1 MWKDY
6 SLSYIRKNRASSF
19 SVLAAA
25 LIAAAFLSLLFSLM
39 YSMWDYE
46 RTRIVAE
53 EGDYHARLT
62 GRIDEEKLEL
72 IRGWANVESAV
83 VRKQGAE
90 GENTV
95 VDIRLKDPSDIYEEM
110 PKIAAL
116 AGIPENQ
123 TEYHDQLLSLFLVR
137 SPRDPDGAMM
147 LALFAAVSVFACI
160 ALILVIH
167 NAFAVFM
174 NDRVHQ
180 FGILSSVGATP
191 GQIRFCLLQEAG
203 LLCALPVLFGN
214 LAGMAAAAGLLEGIN
229 LYLKKAAPDRLPSH
243 FVFHPAV
250 FLLSVLCAAVT
261 VWASARIPAGR
272 LSRLTPL
279 EAIRGGG
286 EFSLKRK
293 KHSPIL
299 SLLFGVEGELA
310 GNALK
315 AQRKALRAAGLSLI
329 LSFLAFTLM
338 ESVLSLSRLSTQI
351 TYWDRYQNA
360 WDVMITVK
368 NTQIAPFGK
377 TEELSRIRSLSG
389 VRDVLAYQKARAQRL
404 LTDGE
409 LSGAFREAGGFRD
422 GTGKRL
428 VSAPLIILDDAAFLS
443 YCGQIGAP
451 ERLDGVIVYN
461 EVRDDRDPN
470 FRKRKVLPYL
480 QEDADTAVLYKY
492 GQEEVVTVPVTAYAC
507 QTPVL
512 REQFGVEDP
521 HELVHFLPASLW
533 EKIGETLG
541 ETETDLTIRV
551 LAEEGASME
560 TQNGQETPGG
570 LETLDGLEEEINGL
584 LEGYETESENR
595 LRARLESD
603 RAYDALMTL
612 FGSFCALLALFGISS
627 VFLNTLSFVRQ
638 RRREVARYLS
648 VGMTPCSVGKMFFVE
663 ALVLAGRPALITLP
677 LAALI
682 VAWFLKTSYLDAGLF
697 IRHAPVVPV
706 LLFLTAIFAFVGL
719 AYYLGARK
727 LLRCSLTELLR
738 DESAV

>member
-1 MWKDY
+1 MYGGADQ
-6 SLSYIRKNRASSF
+6 RKA
-19 SVLAAA
+19 
-25 LIAAAFLSLLFSLM
+25 
-39 YSMWDYE
+39 W
-46 RTRIVAE
+46 
-53 EGDYHARLT
+53 G
-62 GRIDEEKLEL
+62 
-72 IRGWANVESAV
+72 
-83 VRKQGAE
+83 
-90 GENTV
+90 
-95 VDIRLKDPSDIYEEM
+95 
-110 PKIAAL
+110 
-116 AGIPENQ
+116 
-123 TEYHDQLLSLFLVR
+123 
-137 SPRDPDGAMM
+137 
-147 LALFAAVSVFACI
+147 
-160 ALILVIH
+160 
-167 NAFAVFM
+167 
-174 NDRVHQ
+174 
-180 FGILSSVGATP
+180 
-191 GQIRFCLLQEAG
+191 
-203 LLCALPVLFGN
+203 
-214 LAGMAAAAGLLEGIN
+214 
-229 LYLKKAAPDRLPSH
+229 

-261 VWASARIPAGR
+261 VWASARIPAER

-338 ESVLSLSRLSTQI
+338 ESVLSLSRLSTEI

-360 WDVMITVK
+360 WDVMVTVK
-368 NTQIAPFGK
+368 NTQIASFGK

-409 LSGAFREAGGFRD
+409 LSDAYREAGRFRD

-492 GQEEVVTVPVTAYAC
+492 GQEEAVTVPVTAYAC

-560 TQNGQETPGG
+560 T
-570 LETLDGLEEEINGL
+570 LDSLEEEINGL

-595 LRARLESD
+595 LRAKLESD

-663 ALVLAGRPALITLP
+663 ALVLAGRPALVTLP

-706 LLFLTAIFAFVGL
+706 LLFLAAIFAFVGL

>member
-6 SLSYIRKNRASSF
+6 SLSYIRKNRASSY

-116 AGIPENQ
+116 AGIPESQ

-137 SPRDPDGAMM
+137 SPRNPDGAMM

-261 VWASARIPAGR
+261 VWASARIPAER

-492 GQEEVVTVPVTAYAC
+492 GQEEAVTVPVTAYAC

-560 TQNGQETPGG
+560 T
-570 LETLDGLEEEINGL
+570 LDSLEEEINGL

-595 LRARLESD
+595 LRAKLESD

-706 LLFLTAIFAFVGL
+706 LLFLAAIFAFVGL

>member
-6 SLSYIRKNRASSF
+6 SLSYIRKNRASSY

-116 AGIPENQ
+116 AGIPESQ

-261 VWASARIPAGR
+261 VWASARIPAER

-338 ESVLSLSRLSTQI
+338 ESVLSMSRLSTEI

-360 WDVMITVK
+360 WDVMVTVK
-368 NTQIAPFGK
+368 NTQIASFGK

-409 LSGAFREAGGFRD
+409 LSDAYREAGGFRD

-428 VSAPLIILDDAAFLS
+428 VSAPLIILDDAAFLP

-492 GQEEVVTVPVTAYAC
+492 GQEEAVTVPVTAYAC

-560 TQNGQETPGG
+560 T
-570 LETLDGLEEEINGL
+570 LDSLEEEINGL

-595 LRARLESD
+595 LRAKLESD

-706 LLFLTAIFAFVGL
+706 LLFLAAIFAFVGL

>member
-409 LSGAFREAGGFRD
+409 LSDAFREAGGFRD

-451 ERLDGVIVYN
+451 E
-461 EVRDDRDPN
+461 
-470 FRKRKVLPYL
+470 
-480 QEDADTAVLYKY
+480 
-492 GQEEVVTVPVTAYAC
+492 
-507 QTPVL
+507 
-512 REQFGVEDP
+512 
-521 HELVHFLPASLW
+521 
-533 EKIGETLG
+533 IG
-541 ETETDLTIRV
+541 
-551 LAEEGASME
+551 
-560 TQNGQETPGG
+560 
-570 LETLDGLEEEINGL
+570 
-584 LEGYETESENR
+584 
-595 LRARLESD
+595 RAH
-603 RAYDALMTL
+603 
-612 FGSFCALLALFGISS
+612 
-627 VFLNTLSFVRQ
+627 V
-638 RRREVARYLS
+638 
-648 VGMTPCSVGKMFFVE
+648 
-663 ALVLAGRPALITLP
+663 
-677 LAALI
+677 
-682 VAWFLKTSYLDAGLF
+682 
-697 IRHAPVVPV
+697 
-706 LLFLTAIFAFVGL
+706 
-719 AYYLGARK
+719 
-727 LLRCSLTELLR
+727 
-738 DESAV
+738 

>member
-6 SLSYIRKNRASSF
+6 SLSYIRKNRASSY

-116 AGIPENQ
+116 AGIPESQ

-338 ESVLSLSRLSTQI
+338 ESVLSLSRLSTEI

-360 WDVMITVK
+360 WDVMVTVK
-368 NTQIAPFGK
+368 NTQIASFGK

-409 LSGAFREAGGFRD
+409 LSDAYREAGGFRD

-492 GQEEVVTVPVTAYAC
+492 GQEEAVTVPVTAYAR

-560 TQNGQETPGG
+560 T
-570 LETLDGLEEEINGL
+570 LDSLEEEINGL

-595 LRARLESD
+595 LRAKLESD

-663 ALVLAGRPALITLP
+663 ALVLAGRPALVTLP

-706 LLFLTAIFAFVGL
+706 LLFLAAIFAFVGL

>member
-6 SLSYIRKNRASSF
+6 SLSYIRKNRASSY

-116 AGIPENQ
+116 AGIPESQ

-137 SPRDPDGAMM
+137 SPRNPDGAMM

-261 VWASARIPAGR
+261 VWASARIPAER

-338 ESVLSLSRLSTQI
+338 ESVLSLSRLSTEI

-360 WDVMITVK
+360 WDVMVTVK
-368 NTQIAPFGK
+368 NTQIASFGK

-492 GQEEVVTVPVTAYAC
+492 GQEEAVTVPVTAYAC

-560 TQNGQETPGG
+560 T
-570 LETLDGLEEEINGL
+570 LDSLEEEINGL

-595 LRARLESD
+595 LRAKLESD

-706 LLFLTAIFAFVGL
+706 LLFLAAIFAFVGL

>member
-6 SLSYIRKNRASSF
+6 SLSYIRKNRASSL

-83 VRKQGAE
+83 IRKQGAE

-116 AGIPENQ
+116 AGIPESQ

-250 FLLSVLCAAVT
+250 FLLSVLCAVVT

-315 AQRKALRAAGLSLI
+315 AQKKALRAAGLSLI

-338 ESVLSLSRLSTQI
+338 ESVLSLSRLSTEI

-360 WDVMITVK
+360 WDVMVTVK

-377 TEELSRIRSLSG
+377 MEELSRIRSLSG

-404 LTDGE
+404 LTDRE
-409 LSGAFREAGGFRD
+409 LSDAYREAGGFRD

-428 VSAPLIILDDAAFLS
+428 VSAPLIILDDEAFLS

-480 QEDADTAVLYKY
+480 QEDADTAVFYKY
-492 GQEEVVTVPVTAYAC
+492 GQEEAVTVPVTAYAC

-560 TQNGQETPGG
+560 T
-570 LETLDGLEEEINGL
+570 LDSLEEEINGL

-706 LLFLTAIFAFVGL
+706 LLFLAAIFAFVGL

>member
-261 VWASARIPAGR
+261 VWASARIPAER

-409 LSGAFREAGGFRD
+409 LSDAYREAGGFRD

-492 GQEEVVTVPVTAYAC
+492 GQEEAVTVPVTAYAC

-560 TQNGQETPGG
+560 T
-570 LETLDGLEEEINGL
+570 LDSLEEEINGL

-595 LRARLESD
+595 LRAKLESD

-706 LLFLTAIFAFVGL
+706 LLFLAAIFAFVGL

>member
-167 NAFAVFM
+167 NAFVVFM

-338 ESVLSLSRLSTQI
+338 ESVLSLSRLSTEI

-360 WDVMITVK
+360 WDVMVTVK
-368 NTQIAPFGK
+368 NTQIASFGK

-409 LSGAFREAGGFRD
+409 LSDAYREAGGFRD

-492 GQEEVVTVPVTAYAC
+492 GQEEAVTVPVTAYAC

-560 TQNGQETPGG
+560 T
-570 LETLDGLEEEINGL
+570 LDSLEEEINGL

-595 LRARLESD
+595 LRAKLESD

-706 LLFLTAIFAFVGL
+706 LLFLAAIFAFVGL

>member
-409 LSGAFREAGGFRD
+409 LSDAYREAGGFRD

-492 GQEEVVTVPVTAYAC
+492 GQEEAVTVPVTAYAR

-560 TQNGQETPGG
+560 T
-570 LETLDGLEEEINGL
+570 LDSLEEEINGL

-595 LRARLESD
+595 LRAKLESD

-663 ALVLAGRPALITLP
+663 ALVLAGRPAIITLP

-706 LLFLTAIFAFVGL
+706 LLFLAAIFAFVGL

>member
-6 SLSYIRKNRASSF
+6 SLSYIRKNRASSL

-147 LALFAAVSVFACI
+147 LALFAAVSIFVCI

-243 FVFHPAV
+243 FVFHPAL

-315 AQRKALRAAGLSLI
+315 AQKKALRAAGLSLI

-360 WDVMITVK
+360 WDVMVTVK

-389 VRDVLAYQKARAQRL
+389 IRDVLAYQKAQAQRL

-409 LSGAFREAGGFRD
+409 LSDAYREAGGFRD

-480 QEDADTAVLYKY
+480 QEDADTAVLYRY
-492 GQEEVVTVPVTAYAC
+492 GQEEAVTVPVTAYAR

-560 TQNGQETPGG
+560 T
-570 LETLDGLEEEINGL
+570 LDSLEEEINGL

-595 LRARLESD
+595 LRAKLESD

>member
-6 SLSYIRKNRASSF
+6 SLSYIRKNRASSY

-338 ESVLSLSRLSTQI
+338 ESVLSLSRLSTEI

-360 WDVMITVK
+360 WDVMVTVK
-368 NTQIAPFGK
+368 NTQIASFGK

-409 LSGAFREAGGFRD
+409 LSDAYREAGGFRD

-492 GQEEVVTVPVTAYAC
+492 GQEEAVTVPVTAYAC

-560 TQNGQETPGG
+560 T
-570 LETLDGLEEEINGL
+570 LDSLEEEINGL

-595 LRARLESD
+595 LRAKLESD

-638 RRREVARYLS
+638 RRREAARYLS

-663 ALVLAGRPALITLP
+663 ALVLAGRPALVTLP

-706 LLFLTAIFAFVGL
+706 LLFLAAIFAFVGL

>member
-6 SLSYIRKNRASSF
+6 SLSYIRKNRASSY

-261 VWASARIPAGR
+261 VWASARIPAER

-338 ESVLSLSRLSTQI
+338 ESVLSMSRLSTEI

-360 WDVMITVK
+360 WDVMVTVK
-368 NTQIAPFGK
+368 NTQIASFGK

-409 LSGAFREAGGFRD
+409 LSDAYREAGGFRD

-428 VSAPLIILDDAAFLS
+428 VSAPLIILDDAAFLP

-492 GQEEVVTVPVTAYAC
+492 GQEEAVTVPVTAYAC

-560 TQNGQETPGG
+560 T
-570 LETLDGLEEEINGL
+570 LDSLEEEINGL

-595 LRARLESD
+595 LRAKLESD

-706 LLFLTAIFAFVGL
+706 LLFLAAIFAFVGL

>member
-409 LSGAFREAGGFRD
+409 LSDAYREAGGFRD

-428 VSAPLIILDDAAFLS
+428 VSAPLIILDDEAFLS

-492 GQEEVVTVPVTAYAC
+492 GQEEAVTVPVTAYAR

-560 TQNGQETPGG
+560 T
-570 LETLDGLEEEINGL
+570 LDSLEEEINGL

-595 LRARLESD
+595 LRAKLESD

-638 RRREVARYLS
+638 RRREAARYLS

-663 ALVLAGRPALITLP
+663 ALVLAGRPALVTLP

-706 LLFLTAIFAFVGL
+706 LLFLAAIFAFVGL

>member
-6 SLSYIRKNRASSF
+6 SLSYIRKNRASSY

-62 GRIDEEKLEL
+62 GRIDEGKLEL

-409 LSGAFREAGGFRD
+409 LSDAYREAGGFRD

-428 VSAPLIILDDAAFLS
+428 VSAPLIILDDEAFLS

-492 GQEEVVTVPVTAYAC
+492 GQEEAVTVPVTAYAC

-560 TQNGQETPGG
+560 T
-570 LETLDGLEEEINGL
+570 LDSLEEEINGL

-595 LRARLESD
+595 LRAKLESD

-663 ALVLAGRPALITLP
+663 ALVLAGRPAIITLP

>member
-250 FLLSVLCAAVT
+250 FLLSVLCAVVT

-338 ESVLSLSRLSTQI
+338 ESVLSLSRLSTEI

-360 WDVMITVK
+360 WDVMVTVK

-389 VRDVLAYQKARAQRL
+389 IRDVLAYQKARAQRL
-404 LTDGE
+404 LTDRE
-409 LSGAFREAGGFRD
+409 LSDAYREAGGFRD

-428 VSAPLIILDDAAFLS
+428 VSAPLIILDDEAFLS

-480 QEDADTAVLYKY
+480 QEDADTAVFYKY
-492 GQEEVVTVPVTAYAC
+492 GQEEAVTVPVTAYAC

-560 TQNGQETPGG
+560 T
-570 LETLDGLEEEINGL
+570 LDSLEEEINGL

-663 ALVLAGRPALITLP
+663 ALVLAGRPALVTLP

-706 LLFLTAIFAFVGL
+706 LLFLAAIFAFVGL

>member
-6 SLSYIRKNRASSF
+6 SLSYIRKNRASSY

-116 AGIPENQ
+116 AGIPESQ

-250 FLLSVLCAAVT
+250 FLLSVLCAVVT

-315 AQRKALRAAGLSLI
+315 AQKKALRAAGLSLI

-338 ESVLSLSRLSTQI
+338 ESVLSLSRLSTEI

-360 WDVMITVK
+360 WDVMVTVK

-389 VRDVLAYQKARAQRL
+389 IRDVLAYQKAQAQRL

-409 LSGAFREAGGFRD
+409 LSDAYREAGGFRD

-428 VSAPLIILDDAAFLS
+428 VSAPLIILDDEAFLS

-480 QEDADTAVLYKY
+480 QEDADTAVLYRY
-492 GQEEVVTVPVTAYAC
+492 GQEEAVTVPVTAYAR

-560 TQNGQETPGG
+560 T
-570 LETLDGLEEEINGL
+570 LDSLEEEINGL

-595 LRARLESD
+595 LRAKLESD

-663 ALVLAGRPALITLP
+663 ALVLAGRPALVTLP

-697 IRHAPVVPV
+697 IRNAPVVPV
-706 LLFLTAIFAFVGL
+706 LLFLAAIFAFVGL

>member
-261 VWASARIPAGR
+261 VWASARIPAER

-338 ESVLSLSRLSTQI
+338 ESVLSLSRLSTEI

-360 WDVMITVK
+360 WDVMVTVK
-368 NTQIAPFGK
+368 NTQIASFGK

-389 VRDVLAYQKARAQRL
+389 VRDVLAYQKAQAQRL

-409 LSGAFREAGGFRD
+409 LSDAYREAGGFRD
-422 GTGKRL
+422 GTGERL

-480 QEDADTAVLYKY
+480 QEDADTAVLYRY
-492 GQEEVVTVPVTAYAC
+492 GQEEAVTVPVTAYAR

-512 REQFGVEDP
+512 REQFGAEDP

-560 TQNGQETPGG
+560 T
-570 LETLDGLEEEINGL
+570 LDSLEEEINGL

-595 LRARLESD
+595 LRAKLESD

-706 LLFLTAIFAFVGL
+706 LLFLAAIFAFVGL

>member
-6 SLSYIRKNRASSF
+6 SLSYIRKNRASSY

-338 ESVLSLSRLSTQI
+338 ESVLSMSRLSTEI

-360 WDVMITVK
+360 WDVMVTVK
-368 NTQIAPFGK
+368 NTQIASFGK

-409 LSGAFREAGGFRD
+409 LSDAYREAGGFRD

-480 QEDADTAVLYKY
+480 QEDADTAVLYRY
-492 GQEEVVTVPVTAYAC
+492 GQEEAVTVPVTAYAC

-560 TQNGQETPGG
+560 T
-570 LETLDGLEEEINGL
+570 LDSLEEEINGL

-595 LRARLESD
+595 LRAKLESD

-706 LLFLTAIFAFVGL
+706 LLFLAAIFAFVGL

>member
-6 SLSYIRKNRASSF
+6 SLSYIRKNRASSY

-250 FLLSVLCAAVT
+250 FLLSVLCAVVT

-338 ESVLSLSRLSTQI
+338 ESVLSLSRLSTEI

-360 WDVMITVK
+360 WDVMVTVK

-409 LSGAFREAGGFRD
+409 LSDAYREAGGFRD

-428 VSAPLIILDDAAFLS
+428 VSAPLIILDDEAFLS

-492 GQEEVVTVPVTAYAC
+492 GQEEAVTVPVTAYAR

-560 TQNGQETPGG
+560 T
-570 LETLDGLEEEINGL
+570 LDSLEEEINGL

-595 LRARLESD
+595 LRAKLESD

-663 ALVLAGRPALITLP
+663 ALVLAGRPALVTLP

-706 LLFLTAIFAFVGL
+706 LLFLAAIFAFVGL

>member
-286 EFSLKRK
+286 EFSLIRK

-338 ESVLSLSRLSTQI
+338 ESVLSLSRLSTEI

-360 WDVMITVK
+360 WDVMVTVK
-368 NTQIAPFGK
+368 NTQIASFGK

-389 VRDVLAYQKARAQRL
+389 VRDVLAYQKAQAQRL

-409 LSGAFREAGGFRD
+409 LSDAYREAGGFRD
-422 GTGKRL
+422 GTGERL

-492 GQEEVVTVPVTAYAC
+492 GQEEAVTVPVTAYAC

-560 TQNGQETPGG
+560 T
-570 LETLDGLEEEINGL
+570 LDSLEEEINGL

-595 LRARLESD
+595 LRAKLESD

-706 LLFLTAIFAFVGL
+706 LLFLAAIFAFVGL

>member
-174 NDRVHQ
+174 NDRMHQ

-389 VRDVLAYQKARAQRL
+389 VRDVLAYQKAQAQRL

-480 QEDADTAVLYKY
+480 QEDADTAVLYRY
-492 GQEEVVTVPVTAYAC
+492 GQEEAVTVPVTAYAR

-512 REQFGVEDP
+512 REQFGAEDP

-560 TQNGQETPGG
+560 T
-570 LETLDGLEEEINGL
+570 LDSLEEEINGL

-595 LRARLESD
+595 LRAKLESD

-638 RRREVARYLS
+638 RRREAARYLS

-663 ALVLAGRPALITLP
+663 ALVLAGRPALVTLP

-706 LLFLTAIFAFVGL
+706 LLFLAAIFAFVGL

>member
-191 GQIRFCLLQEAG
+191 GQIRFRLLQEAG

-261 VWASARIPAGR
+261 VWASARIPAER

-338 ESVLSLSRLSTQI
+338 ESVLSLSRLSTEI

-360 WDVMITVK
+360 WDVMVTVK
-368 NTQIAPFGK
+368 NTQIASFGK

-409 LSGAFREAGGFRD
+409 LSDAYREAGGFRD

-451 ERLDGVIVYN
+451 ERLDGVIIYN

-492 GQEEVVTVPVTAYAC
+492 GQEEAVTVPVTAYAC

-560 TQNGQETPGG
+560 T
-570 LETLDGLEEEINGL
+570 LDSLEEEINGL

-595 LRARLESD
+595 LRAKLESD

-706 LLFLTAIFAFVGL
+706 LLFLAAIFAFVGL

>member
-1 MWKDY
+1 MWNFGKDY
-6 SLSYIRKNRASSF
+6 SLSYIRKNRASSV
-19 SVLAAA
+19 SVMAAA
-25 LIAAAFLSLLFSLM
+25 LISALLLSLLLSLL

-46 RTRIVAE
+46 KVRITSE
-53 EGDYHARLT
+53 EGYFHARIA
-62 GRIDEEKLEL
+62 GEIDEEEL
-72 IRGWANVESAV
+72 ALLKSLGNVESV
-83 VRKQGAE
+83 EINEKE
-90 GENTV
+90 SDGENTV
-95 VDIRLKDPSDIYEEM
+95 VDIRLKNTADIYEEM
-110 PKIAAL
+110 PEIAELIGLHAQ
-116 AGIPENQ
+116 NVV
-123 TEYHDQLLSLFLVR
+123 YNDQLLSLYLVR
-137 SPRDPDGAMM
+137 NPRDPDGAMILM
-147 LALFAAVSVFACI
+147 LFGGVTVLACI
-160 ALILVIH
+160 SLILVIH

-191 GQIRFCLLQEAG
+191 AQIRACLLQEAG
-203 LLCALPVLFGN
+203 MLCALPVLMGN
-214 LAGMAAAAGLLEGIN
+214 LLGMAAAAGLLEAMN
-229 LYLKKAAPDRLPSH
+229 EYVREAAPDRLESH
-243 FVFHPAV
+243 FVFHPLV
-250 FLLSVLCAAVT
+250 FAGSVLCAAMT
-261 VWASARIPAGR
+261 VLISAWLPARR

-279 EAIRGGG
+279 EAIRGADD
-286 EFSLKRK
+286 FFLKRK
-293 KHSPIL
+293 KNSHIL
-299 SLLFGVEGELA
+299 TLLFGMEGELA

-315 AQRKALRAAGLSLI
+315 AQRKALRAAALSLT
-329 LSFLAFTLM
+329 LSLLAFTLM
-338 ESVLSLSRLSTQI
+338 ECVFSLSRLSTQI

-492 GQEEVVTVPVTAYAC
+492 GQEEAVTVPVTAYAC

-560 TQNGQETPGG
+560 T
-570 LETLDGLEEEINGL
+570 LDSLEEEINGL

-595 LRARLESD
+595 LRAKLESD

-663 ALVLAGRPALITLP
+663 ALVLAGRPALVTLP

-706 LLFLTAIFAFVGL
+706 LLFLAAIFAFVGL